1 MTQALVLLAEGFE
14 ELEAVTVINIL
25 RRGGVSV
32 VSAGLHSGP
41 VRGAR
46 GMVIVPDSEITM
58 QSADDYDLLV
68 LPGGQPGTRNL
79 HADPNV
85 RALLEQ
91 ARAAGQLIAAI
102 CAAPSILADYGF
114 LQGKRATGYPGTLM
128 QRPGVTLTDEAV
140 VVDGNIVTSRG
151 PGTAMDFALIL
162 LDLLAGPDT
171 RQRVERSL
179 VRG

>member
-1 MTQALVLLAEGFE
+1 MTQVLILLAEGFE

-32 VSAGLHSGP
+32 TSVSLQPGP

-46 GMVIVPDSEITM
+46 GMVILADSEIDA
-58 QSADDYDLLV
+58 QSVEPYDLLV

-79 HADPNV
+79 HADPRV
-85 RALLEQ
+85 HALLEQ

-114 LQGKRATGYPGTLM
+114 LQGKRATGYPGTLA
-128 QRPGVTLTDEAV
+128 QRPGVTLTDDAV
-140 VVDGNIVTSRG
+140 VVDGNIITARG
-151 PGTAMDFALIL
+151 PGAAMDFALTL
-162 LDLLAGPDT
+162 LDMLEGPET
-171 RQRVERSL
+171 RQRVEQAL
-179 VRG
+179 VRP